1 MRVMILLYENS
12 DRQTSYLV
20 EMLHR
25 LQDAGHQTGFATKTM
40 KDLGMNEDRI
50 SRFVE
55 RTEADAWIVVAGP
68 LQVLAW
74 FAQQPKP
81 AFALFGRSNRT
92 PMASASI
99 RKGSALAALVGR
111 LVALGHQRVVM
122 LSREDR
128 RKPILG
134 QFEQMFL
141 SQLQEHGIP
150 TGSFNLPDWGDSPQ
164 ELQRVLTSLFRY
176 TPPTALII
184 DDTRLFF
191 AAMQHLA
198 RLGFVAPEQVSI
210 ACTDHNPNFEWCLPP
225 ITHITWDAGPIVQRV
240 LKWADNVSRGKEDL
254 RRITKNARLV
264 IAGTIGPVP
273 L

>member
-1 MRVMILLYENS
+1 MKVMILLYEGS

-40 KDLGMNEDRI
+40 KDLGMSADRI
-50 SRFVE
+50 SRFVQ

-99 RKGSALAALVGR
+99 RKGSSLAALVRR

-141 SQLQEHGIP
+141 SQLQEHGIL
-150 TGSFNLPDWGDSPQ
+150 TGNFNLPDWGDSPQ
-164 ELQRVLTSLFRY
+164 ELQRVLTSLFLH

-184 DDTRLFF
+184 DDTRLFLP
-191 AAMQHLA
+191 AMQHLA
-198 RLGFVAPEQVSI
+198 RLGFVAPEQVSL
-210 ACTDHNPNFEWCLPP
+210 ACTDHNPNFEWCLPA

-254 RRITKNARLV
+254 RRTTKNARLV
-264 IAGTIGPVP
+264 IGGTIGPVP
-273 L
+273 R